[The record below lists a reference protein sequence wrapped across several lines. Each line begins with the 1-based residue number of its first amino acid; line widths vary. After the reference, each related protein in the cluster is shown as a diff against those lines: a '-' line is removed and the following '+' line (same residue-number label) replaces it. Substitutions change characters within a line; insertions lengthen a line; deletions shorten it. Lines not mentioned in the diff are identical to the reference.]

1 MREVESESEEEQQVR
16 DGLVVGGGGATAE
29 EKRQRR
35 RRRRGIRCVEEEDAV
50 GSGASPTGLV
60 AHRESA

>member
-29 EKRQRR
+29 EKRRR